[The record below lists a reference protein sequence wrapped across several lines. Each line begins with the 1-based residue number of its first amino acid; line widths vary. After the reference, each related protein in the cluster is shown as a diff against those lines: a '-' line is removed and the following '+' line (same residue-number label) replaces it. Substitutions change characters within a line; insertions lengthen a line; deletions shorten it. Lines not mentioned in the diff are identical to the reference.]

1 MKQIIS
7 MKYLRQ
13 FVLPGLSLWLFCV
26 FLVTSSLAAPA
37 DFPKKEVSI
46 IVNYGPG
53 GARDILARGI
63 GNTMSKYLGVP
74 VVITNIPGAG
84 GARGLISLYH
94 AAPDGYTMGLGALAD
109 ILSQIL
115 EKQDYDCKK
124 FTYIGNAQYAPPVW
138 FVKSDSPI
146 QTVKQFDTFG
156 KVVRHSA
163 FSMTS
168 NSTVAAMI
176 LANRQGFPLVIVG
189 GYKSAA
195 DAILAVIRGEVEFS
209 SGAPCVAVP
218 FMRAGQ
224 LRPLLAI
231 GQERVS
237 DFPNTPTIAEAGQT
251 DLGLLASYYW
261 LMAPPGIPKPHSEI
275 LENALMK
282 TLKDPDFL
290 KWAKGAGVDLKPL
303 SGEETTQMVI
313 KLFGL
318 LEPYKGDME
327 KYTKQ

>member
-1 MKQIIS
+1 MKH
-7 MKYLRQ
+7 LRQ

-146 QTVKQFDTFG
+146 QTVKQFNTFG

-209 SGAPCVAVP
+209 SGAPSVAVP

-224 LRPLLAI
+224 LRPLLVI